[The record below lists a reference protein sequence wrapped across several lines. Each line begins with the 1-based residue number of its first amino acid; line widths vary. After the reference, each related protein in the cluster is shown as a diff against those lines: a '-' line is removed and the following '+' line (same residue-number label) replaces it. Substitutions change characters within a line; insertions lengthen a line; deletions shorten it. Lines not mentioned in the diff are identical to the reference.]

1 MDRKDHPRELLRHQG
16 WYLIQFL
23 IPGVF
28 PFISRLPIRRHREPC
43 CTGTCQADFI
53 PYFSSNPNRP
63 IPMTVF
69 LFTVHVQPH
78 RAEPCVV
85 SVGHQHSPVVRVL
98 TFGHW
103 DDGVGQV
110 KPTEE
115 DQAGNMDMG
124 A

>member
-1 MDRKDHPRELLRHQG
+1 MLGQIS
-16 WYLIQFL
+16 WYH
-23 IPGVF
+23 G
-28 PFISRLPIRRHREPC
+28 
-43 CTGTCQADFI
+43 A
-53 PYFSSNPNRP
+53 
-63 IPMTVF
+63 
-69 LFTVHVQPH
+69 
-78 RAEPCVV
+78 VV